1 MDVWMIWK
9 SFINVLYL
17 NQSKD
22 LMTAS
27 YWEHIYPLEKLFCLI
42 LIFLDFFTTTPYL
55 ERSTGQ
61 TTDVDSFVQQI
72 QLYPHHILS
81 PVIVKNLPWAL
92 YVYLKWIKEW
102 VMCDPYVRSTSKC
115 IYNSLLNAPCL
126 LFITQIHPPPTTKVF
141 SGILSV
147 GRQCL
152 FEEITIDG
160 IQG

>member
-141 SGILSV
+141 SWILSV